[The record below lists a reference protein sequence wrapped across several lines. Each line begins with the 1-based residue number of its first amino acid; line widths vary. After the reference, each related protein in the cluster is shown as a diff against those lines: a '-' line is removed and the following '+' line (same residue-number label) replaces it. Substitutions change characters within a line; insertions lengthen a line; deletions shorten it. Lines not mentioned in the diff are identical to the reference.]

1 MEYQDIIPE
10 GLIGKTEAEREE
22 IIEHWEELHDL
33 KQAIIEGEI
42 PEARD
47 QLPEIE
53 QELAEVSKKLE
64 PREAVPETGVL
75 IKDAREFILCPR
87 CGTFV
92 QFAPERVKQVSLEF
106 KETPE
111 EARPADKYIIRSI
124 TCPVCK
130 WGLGVPEM
138 Q

>member
-1 MEYQDIIPE
+1 MEYEDIIPE
-10 GLIGKTEAEREE
+10 GLAGKTEPERQE

-53 QELAEVSKKLE
+53 KELAEVSKQLE
-64 PREAVPETGVL
+64 PAESVPETGVL
-75 IKDAREFILCPR
+75 IKDDKQYILCPR

-92 QFAPERVKQVSLEF
+92 QYTKDRVKELSLEF

-111 EARPADKYIIRSI
+111 EARATDKYIIRSI

-130 WGLGVPEM
+130 WGLGVPGE
-138 Q
+138 

>member
-10 GLIGKTEAEREE
+10 GLTGKTEAEREE

-53 QELAEVSKKLE
+53 RELAEVSQKLE
-64 PREAVPETGVL
+64 PREPVPETGIL
-75 IKDAREFILCPR
+75 IKNDRQYILCPR

-92 QFAPERVKQVSLEF
+92 QFTPERVKQLSLEF
-106 KETPE
+106 KEAPG
-111 EARPADKYIIRSI
+111 EARPADKYIIRSV

-138 Q
+138 